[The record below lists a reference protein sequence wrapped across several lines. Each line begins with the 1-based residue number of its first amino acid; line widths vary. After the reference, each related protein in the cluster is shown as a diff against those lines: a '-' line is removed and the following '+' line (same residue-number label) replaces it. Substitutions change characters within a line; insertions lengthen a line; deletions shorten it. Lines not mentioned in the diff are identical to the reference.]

1 MERRGYEDQR
11 TEPQIFT
18 LVLSSRRLAPHNR
31 VVRGDLLPVRR
42 IPAPTGRGRR
52 PTPLHAGA
60 YRGVHRRPRS
70 RRLEAVLGQKV
81 SALSSLGTF
90 GTRTKD
96 AEGRYDLV
104 ENPVSRV
111 YRPKR
116 QKPAERYLYAHEIK
130 QLLAVQADA
139 PSRLV
144 LELLIDTALRASE
157 VCRANVADLTED
169 GGRLRLAV
177 VVKGGRPRTITL
189 GQRVGALL
197 LESLRL
203 REAKPGDPLIVGPH
217 GGRLGRTSLS
227 ELVRRLAVKAG
238 VTRVAVR
245 AHVLRHSMAS
255 LASAANVD
263 IPTIAAMPNHSD
275 LNTVTRYVHRH
286 DAVDAAREKMREMLR
301 GEAGLTF
308 GDGIVVLCGVA

>member
-1 MERRGYEDQR
+1 MRISELSRKFLLWSSARGASPRTTESYEATYTRFVEFLHQR
-11 TEPQIFT
+11 GEDDDLRHFTPEHVEAFIDT
-18 LVLSSRRLAPHNR
+18 LVAGGLKPSS
-31 VVRGDLLPVRR
+31 VTV
-42 IPAPTGRGRR
+42 
-52 PTPLHAGA
+52 
-60 YRGVHRRPRS
+60 
-70 RRLEAVLGQKV
+70 KV

-96 AEGRYDLV
+96 AKGRYYLG
-104 ENPVSRV
+104 ENPVGRV

-116 QKPAERYLYAHEIK
+116 VRPAEKYLYAHEIK

-144 LELLIDTALRASE
+144 LEILIDTALRASE

-177 VVKGGRPRTITL
+177 VVKGGRPRTLTL
-189 GQRVGALL
+189 GKRVGALL

-217 GGRLGRTSLS
+217 GGRFGRTSLS
-227 ELVRRLAVKAG
+227 EFVLRLAVRAG
-238 VTRVAVR
+238 VTRIAVR
-245 AHVLRHSMAS
+245 AHVLRHSLAS

-263 IPTIAAMPNHSD
+263 IPTIAAMLNHSD
-275 LNTVTRYVHRH
+275 LNTVTRYVHRQ
-286 DAVDAAREKMREMLR
+286 DAVDAAREKVRELLR
-301 GEAGLTF
+301 GE
-308 GDGIVVLCGVA
+308 